1 MHGEYGYMEEGQ
13 LGKPY
18 NLRLL
23 KRLIPFSIPYRRI
36 VFLALLLTIAG
47 TAIDLAPPYLSKL
60 AIDRYILAPWYRVSL
75 ESVNSGAEDLALF
88 SGDLQIGKEKRF
100 GLISQKSLEKADPQ
114 IVYRLRKKE
123 ILSKERFYKVPLDIF
138 SAQKGPLLEK
148 RTFLLDKE
156 TLAVPIDILNRLDA
170 KTLSRVRAED
180 LKGVTSIG
188 LLILFL
194 LALSF
199 ATGYAQY
206 YLLERT
212 GQSMMHDIRLK
223 LFDRIQ
229 SRTMRF
235 FDRQPVGR
243 LVTRATNDIENLN
256 ELFKSVLVTVF
267 KDTFLLIGI
276 IAVLIYMNWKLA
288 LICFALVPFIFI
300 LTMAFSSIAR
310 EAFRNLRE
318 KIAKMNA
325 FLQERITGMR
335 IIQLLTREKEQMKDF
350 SIINHENFLAGMKQ
364 IRIFAIFMP
373 LMELLSSFAVA
384 LLLWYGGGEV
394 IREQLSLGSL
404 VAFVNYMQMF
414 FKPIRD
420 ISEKYNIM
428 QAAMASTERIF
439 EFMDIEEEEEDPD
452 ANKRILHDRP
462 KGRLEFKGVNF
473 GYHED
478 QPVLKDISLT
488 VNPGEMVALVGP
500 TGSGKTS
507 LIHLIERLYEAQKGE
522 ILVDGVEVRQWSRK
536 ELRSRIGL
544 VMQEVFLFAGTVFDN
559 VALGRR
565 NILEEQV
572 WNAIKEANAHTIV
585 QRLPGGLSYHLGEGG
600 ATLSAGERQLLSFAR
615 ALASNPSI
623 LILDEATSS
632 VDPETER
639 LIQEAVTRMTRQRT
653 TLVVAHRLSTIRE
666 ADRILVMHRGRI
678 REQGNH
684 EELMDL
690 GGIYARLNRIREH

>member
-18 NLRLL
+18 NIRLL
-23 KRLIPFSIPYRRI
+23 KRLIPFSIPHRGI
-36 VFLALLLTIAG
+36 IFWALVLTIMG

-60 AIDRYILAPWYRVSL
+60 AIDRYILASWYRVAL
-75 ESVNSGAEDLALF
+75 EPGRGVEDLDGF
-88 SGDLQIGKEKRF
+88 SDDIHRGRDGRF
-100 GLISQKSLEKADPQ
+100 GLVSQSGLEKADPQ
-114 IVYRLRKKE
+114 LVHRLREKG
-123 ILSKERFYKVPLDIF
+123 ILSKTRYYKAPVDILL
-138 SAQKGPLLEK
+138 KLEK
-148 RTFLLDKE
+148 PPGKGRVFLLDEK
-156 TLAVPIDILNRLDA
+156 TLAVPVEVLNQLDT
-170 KTLSRVRAED
+170 KTLSMIRAGD
-180 LKGVTSIG
+180 LRGVTFLG
-188 LLILFL
+188 LLILML

-212 GQSMMHDIRLK
+212 GQGMMHDIRLR
-223 LFDRIQ
+223 LFERIQ
-229 SRTMRF
+229 SKTMGF

-267 KDTFLLIGI
+267 KDAFLLLGI
-276 IAVLIYMNWKLA
+276 VSVLLYMNWKLA
-288 LICFALVPFIFI
+288 LISFALVPFIFV
-300 LTMAFSSIAR
+300 LTMIFSSIAR
-310 EAFRNLRE
+310 ETFRDLRE

-335 IIQLLTREKEQMKDF
+335 IIQLLTREKEQMEVF
-350 SIINHENFLAGMKQ
+350 SVINHENYLAGMKQ
-364 IRIFAIFMP
+364 IRVFAVFMP

-394 IREQLSLGSL
+394 LREQLSLGSL
-404 VAFVNYMQMF
+404 VAFINYMQMF

-439 EFMDIEEEEEDPD
+439 EFMDLDEDEEKDGPQAVALEE
-452 ANKRILHDRP
+452 IQ
-462 KGRLEFKGVNF
+462 GRLDFRGVHF

-507 LIHLIERLYEAQKGE
+507 LIHLIERLYEAQEGE
-522 ILVDGVEVRQWSRK
+522 ILLDGADIRRWPRS

-544 VMQEVFLFAGTVFDN
+544 VMQEVFLFAGTVLDN
-559 VALGRR
+559 ITLGRR
-565 NILEEQV
+565 DLPEEQ
-572 WNAIKEANAHTIV
+572 IKRAVREANADTFID
-585 QRLPGGLSYHLGEGG
+585 RLPNGLHHKLGEGG

-615 ALASNPSI
+615 ALASNPAI

-684 EELMDL
+684 EELMALD
-690 GGIYARLNRIREH
+690 GIYARLNRLREP